1 MNGYKIVINYN
12 IDKWDNKP
20 YSTIDVHP
28 QGVMKLYL
36 DKVFQ
41 TYKTKAGKEKC
52 LNVRQSRKI
61 LKFIIQAGSEENI
74 EQLHEWLKENSK
86 LWLIEFQKLSDGR
99 W

>member
-1 MNGYKIVINYN
+1 MNGHKLVINYN
-12 IDKWDNKP
+12 IDKWNKRP

-28 QGVMKLYL
+28 QGVMQLYL

-41 TYKTKAGKEKC
+41 THKTKAGKEKP
-52 LNVRQSRKI
+52 LNVVHNRKI

-74 EQLHEWLKENSK
+74 EQLHEWLKKNSK
-86 LWLIEFQKLSDGR
+86 VWLVEFQKLSDGR